1 MMLASMELLELRAF
15 LAVVNE
21 GSFSRAARRLQRT
34 QPAISLAVRRLE
46 DELGQKLF
54 DRSSNPGSLTEA
66 GKVLRDYAERL
77 IRLTE
82 EAETSVREIDAVRR
96 GRVLIGTNDSGIPVL
111 LPLIAEF
118 QAAYPKILVD
128 VRRIHTRH
136 IPVEVLHGTLDFG
149 FVTFQPTEGR
159 LRDVSLGEDDLVAI
173 AHPSHP
179 VAKKSKL
186 TVAEWAEQPIIF
198 HNEPSPARERVIKI
212 VEERKATMN
221 VRLAIPSL
229 DGIKLAVEMNLG
241 VGLVP
246 RRCVIGE
253 VRRKQLVAI
262 PVPELRLPRQMRLV
276 YRSVPRLSQAATA
289 FLQIASTHNPDV
301 VRPISQGAR

>member
-1 MMLASMELLELRAF
+1 MELLELRAF

-21 GSFSRAARRLQRT
+21 GSFSRAAVRLQRT
-34 QPAISLAVRRLE
+34 QPAISQAVRRLE

-66 GKVLRDYAERL
+66 GTVLRDYAERL

-82 EAETSVREIDAVRR
+82 EAENSVREIEDLRR
-96 GRVLIGTNDSGIPVL
+96 GRVLIGTNDTGVPVL

-128 VRRIHTRH
+128 VRRVHTRH
-136 IPVEVLHGTLDFG
+136 LPVEVLHGNLDFG
-149 FVTFQPTEGR
+149 FVTFHTTEGR
-159 LRDVSLGEDDLVAI
+159 LRDISLGDDDLVAI
-173 AHPSHP
+173 MHPSHP
-179 VAKKSKL
+179 YAKKAKL
-186 TVAEWAEQPIIF
+186 TVAEWAHQPIVF

-212 VEERKATMN
+212 LEERQLTLN

-241 VGLVP
+241 LSLLP
-246 RRCVIGE
+246 KRCVASE
-253 VRRKQLVAI
+253 VKRKQLVAVPI
-262 PVPELRLPRQMRLV
+262 PELRLPRQMRLI
-276 YRSVPRLSQAATA
+276 YRRTPRLSQAASA
-289 FLQIASTHNPDV
+289 FLQTATEHNADAV
-301 VRPISQGAR
+301 VGMRNRTS